1 MMSAAHAASR
11 RRKLSIRLHRWHRRI
26 GVLASVFLIWM
37 AVSGWLLNHTG
48 ALNLA
53 RHPVHVNW
61 VLQRY
66 GVKATLPEHAFI
78 AASHWLAATPEAT
91 FLDGRSIATSIGP
104 STNSGLAQPL
114 GMVANNSMLFVASA
128 KQLKIF
134 SPEGAAIDS
143 IDTSLLPIANIARIG
158 NGCSGVVIENDNKM
172 FASSDGVNWQACRD
186 SVSWSAPVPLT
197 AAQQAIIE
205 PLLQSGISIERV
217 LLDLHSGR
225 FLGTWGPYFVD
236 VLGAGLVVLGLSG
249 VWMFAH
255 QRRHRQKRL
264 H

>member
-1 MMSAAHAASR
+1 MPLANAVSR

-53 RHPVHVNW
+53 RHTVHSNW

-66 GVKATLPEHAFI
+66 GIKTILPEHAFV
-78 AASHWLAATPEAT
+78 AASHWLVATAEST
-91 FLDGRSIATSIGP
+91 FLDGRSIDTSTDG
-104 STNSGLAQPL
+104 GLAQPL
-114 GMVANNSMLFVASA
+114 GMIASNSMLFVANA
-128 KQLKIF
+128 KQLKIYSF
-134 SPEGAAIDS
+134 DGSAIDS
-143 IDTSLLPIANIARIG
+143 IDTSLLPITNISRIG
-158 NGCSGVVIENDNKM
+158 SGCSGVVIADDNKM
-172 FASSDGVNWQACRD
+172 FASIDGVTWQACID
-186 SVSWSAPVPLT
+186 TVSWAVSAPLT
-197 AAQQAIIE
+197 AAQQATIE
-205 PLLQSGISIERV
+205 PLLQSGISFERM

-236 VLGAGLVVLGLSG
+236 VLGACLVLLGLSG

>member
-1 MMSAAHAASR
+1 MPLASAVSR

-53 RHPVHVNW
+53 RHTVHSNW

-66 GVKATLPEHAFI
+66 GIKTILPEQAFV
-78 AASHWLAATPEAT
+78 AASHWLVATPEAI
-91 FLDGRSIATSIGP
+91 FLDGRSIGTSID
-104 STNSGLAQPL
+104 SGLAQPL
-114 GMVANNSMLFVASA
+114 GMVVNNSMLFVASA
-128 KQLKIF
+128 KRLSIF
-134 SPEGAAIDS
+134 TPDGAAIDS
-143 IDTSLLPIANIARIG
+143 IDTSLLPIARIARIG
-158 NGCSGVVIENDNKM
+158 SGCAGVVIADDNKM
-172 FASSDGVNWQACRD
+172 FASIDGVNWQACAD
-186 SVSWSAPVPLT
+186 TVSWAVSAPLT
-197 AAQQAIIE
+197 AAQQATIE
-205 PLLQSGISIERV
+205 PLLQSGISFERM

-236 VLGAGLVVLGLSG
+236 VLGAGLVLLGLSG

-255 QRRHRQKRL
+255 QRRHRQKRPY
-264 H
+264 